1 MTLTESLTTM
11 FDLDAFPS
19 IIPNDD
25 SARTRKGDPIT
36 SHVAGDNSQRNLHES
51 KRRVLE
57 LVELHAPITGRELN
71 DLYSLAASRLNWK
84 RIHFDSPRRRAGE
97 LAKDGYLEVVGT
109 QIAEGN
115 NSPEA
120 AYGLTD
126 LGREAIA

>member
-1 MTLTESLTTM
+1 M
-11 FDLDAFPS
+11 FDLDSLPDIVMA
-19 IIPNDD
+19 DD
-25 SARTRKGDPIT
+25 SARTRKTDPIT

-57 LVELHAPITGRELN
+57 LVKVHAPVTGRELN

-109 QIAEGN
+109 QIADGN

-120 AYGLTD
+120 AYGLTE
-126 LGREAIA
+126 LGREVLA

>member
-1 MTLTESLTTM
+1 M
-11 FDLDAFPS
+11 FDLDTLPEIVMA
-19 IIPNDD
+19 DD
-25 SARTRKGDPIT
+25 SARTRKSDPIT

-57 LVELHAPITGRELN
+57 LVKVHAPVTGRELN

-109 QIAEGN
+109 QIADGN

-120 AYGLTD
+120 AYGLTE
-126 LGREAIA
+126 LGREALA